1 VANADSTMDL
11 AQELIAI
18 WNALMEQEIKL
29 IELRRTVLAGID
41 ILRSQP
47 HLFDS
52 YQTTVRDLAGSA
64 IILNI
69 QQSLQDMEHKI
80 HRLAAEKSAQAVD
93 ES

>member
-1 VANADSTMDL
+1 MDL

-18 WNALMEQEIKL
+18 WNALIEQEIEL
-29 IELRRTVLAGID
+29 IELRRSVLAGID

-52 YQTTVRDLAGSA
+52 YQTTLRDLAGSA
-64 IILNI
+64 IILNS
-69 QQSLQDMEHKI
+69 QQTLQDMEHKI